1 MGRIAGTA
9 NVSNEARSETTA
21 QEAPPYPPISCETV
35 RL

>member
-21 QEAPPYPPISCETV
+21 QEAPPLPPYF
-35 RL
+35 L